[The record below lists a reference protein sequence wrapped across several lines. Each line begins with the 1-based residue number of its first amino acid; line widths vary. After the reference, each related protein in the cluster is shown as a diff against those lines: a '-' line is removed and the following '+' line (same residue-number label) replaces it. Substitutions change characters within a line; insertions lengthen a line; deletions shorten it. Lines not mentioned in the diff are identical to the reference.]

1 MSFINPSK
9 RNKNSLVVISLALL
23 AHILI
28 IWFLIS
34 GLAQKAKAFLIEP
47 MNATLIEEVKHIPKP
62 EIPKPKVVPKV
73 YVAKAEV
80 PPPPVSNANIQA
92 TVTPP
97 PVSAPPAPS
106 APVAPVVQAAKM
118 DMSVGCQKPQYP
130 ETSRLANEQGAV
142 TVGYLIGADG
152 SIKDSK
158 IMSSSGFKRLDTAAR
173 DALSLCKFQP
183 GTENGQFVDSWA
195 RIRYVWRLN

>member
-1 MSFINPSK
+1 MSFIHPST
-9 RNKNSLVVISLALL
+9 RNKNSIVIIGSAVLI
-23 AHILI
+23 HILI
-28 IWFLIS
+28 IWLLVS
-34 GLAQKAKAFLIEP
+34 GLARKATAYLTEP

-62 EIPKPKVVPKV
+62 EIPKPKIVPKV
-73 YVAKAEV
+73 YVAKSEV
-80 PPPPVSNANIQA
+80 TPPVTSSNIQA

-97 PVSAPPAPS
+97 PVIAPPAPP
-106 APVAPVVQAAKM
+106 APVAPVVQSAKM

-152 SIKDSK
+152 NIKDSK
-158 IMSSSGFKRLDTAAR
+158 IMSSSGFKRLDAAAR

>member
-1 MSFINPSK
+1 MSFIHPSK
-9 RNKNSLVVISLALL
+9 KNRSSVGVIGAAVLI
-23 AHILI
+23 HILI
-28 IWFLIS
+28 IWLLVS
-34 GLAQKAKAFLIEP
+34 GLARKATAYLTEP

-62 EIPKPKVVPKV
+62 EIPKPKIIPKV
-73 YVAKAEV
+73 YVAKSEV
-80 PPPPVSNANIQA
+80 KPPDTTSNIQA

-97 PVSAPPAPS
+97 PVTAPPAPP

-142 TVGYLIGADG
+142 VVGYLIGADG
-152 SIKDSK
+152 NIKDSK

-195 RIRYVWRLN
+195 RIKYVWRLN

>member
-1 MSFINPSK
+1 MSFINPIK
-9 RNKNSLVVISLALL
+9 RNKKSFVVVGLALL
-23 AHILI
+23 VHVLI

-34 GLAQKAKAFLIEP
+34 GLVQKAKAFLIEP
-47 MNATLIEEVKHIPKP
+47 MSATLIEEVKHIPKP
-62 EIPKPKVVPKV
+62 ETPKPKVVPKV
-73 YVAKAEV
+73 YVAIAEV
-80 PPPPVSNANIQA
+80 PPPPVSNSNIQA

-97 PVSAPPAPS
+97 PVSLPPAPPAPI
-106 APVAPVVQAAKM
+106 APVVQSAKM

-158 IMSSSGFKRLDTAAR
+158 IMSSSGFKRLDSAAR
-173 DALSLCKFQP
+173 DALSLCKFQA

-195 RIRYVWRLN
+195 RIKYVWRLN